1 MTSKMPW
8 TLAFA
13 LVAVGVYLI
22 LGPVP
27 ETLILDRSIPLR
39 AESWRAFS
47 AHLAHSDP
55 AHLLL
60 DVAGLLL
67 VGWLYEPVLRG
78 RMTAL
83 LLLGMPSIV
92 GAVMLLEP
100 GLAAYCGLSGIV
112 NLIVGAGLAATW
124 RAESRDPL
132 AILFALAV
140 AAKILLECLTG
151 EAVFSDTAWSPV
163 HSAHAAGFLIGIVL
177 ETARPAKIAGI
188 VNPQE
193 DTSMTS
199 SSGPRHAKTG
209 KPINSTKLDRVVAD
223 ARKASDERAA
233 GYREQA
239 LKLYDWVCGRCA
251 RTFTRENLRELTVH
265 HKDMNHDNNPP
276 DGSNWELLC
285 VYCHDNEHQKY
296 EEHLASLAGGRVS
309 KPGVAGKQTTH
320 NPFEGLADLLKK
332 DG

>member
-1 MTSKMPW
+1 MTTKMPW
-8 TLAFA
+8 TLVLA
-13 LVAVGVYLI
+13 LAAAGVYLI

-27 ETLILDRSIPLR
+27 DGLILDRSIPLA
-39 AESWRAFS
+39 AEPWRVFS
-47 AHLAHSDP
+47 AHLAHSDTS
-55 AHLLL
+55 HLIL
-60 DVAGLLL
+60 DIAGLLL

-100 GLAAYCGLSGIV
+100 RVAAYCGLSGIV
-112 NLIVGAGLAATW
+112 NLIVGAGLVAAW
-124 RAESRDPL
+124 RAEPRDTLP
-132 AILFALAV
+132 ILFALAV
-140 AAKILLECLTG
+140 AAKIMLECLAG
-151 EAVFSDTAWSPV
+151 QAVFTDTAWASVPT
-163 HSAHAAGFLIGIVL
+163 AHAAGFLIGVVSA
-177 ETARPAKIAGI
+177 TTRAAKIAGI
-188 VNPQE
+188 VNPHE
-193 DTSMTS
+193 NTSMTS

-209 KPINSTKLDRVVAD
+209 KPIDNAKLDRVVAD

-239 LKLYDWVCGRCA
+239 LKLYDWICGRCA

-296 EEHLASLAGGRVS
+296 EEHLAALAGGRVA

-332 DG
+332 GD